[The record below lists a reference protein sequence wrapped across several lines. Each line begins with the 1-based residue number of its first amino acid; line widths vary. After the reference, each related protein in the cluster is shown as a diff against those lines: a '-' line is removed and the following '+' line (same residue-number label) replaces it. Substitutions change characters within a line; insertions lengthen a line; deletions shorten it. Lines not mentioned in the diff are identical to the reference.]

1 MVKNIIST
9 IKRFADRS

>member
-1 MVKNIIST
+1 MIST